1 VRHRRPTRLR
11 RVRSLRARVLTAALA
26 LVVVAL
32 GVVNVVALVTV
43 RGNLLREVDRQLHSV
58 PGGAGPPGRQFGTAV
73 PGQTPG
79 NAQPLQDNQ
88 LLSSL
93 VISRL
98 DARTGAVLDQVK
110 GPLQST
116 APLPDLSTVQERI
129 RAGTIRDEVLSVGA
143 VDDSGYHYRIRV
155 LPTAPTGTV
164 LVIAA
169 SLASME
175 GTVLMMAAVDGG
187 VSLAVVLALLV
198 VGFAVMRVG
207 LRPLTDVET
216 AAQRIA
222 AGDLS
227 VRAQHADEPTEV
239 GSLARSFNGMIEQI
253 EEAFDA
259 RRLSENRLRRFVAD
273 ASHELRTPLTSI
285 RAYAELFRCGALDV
299 SPEGAQALHR
309 IEAEATRMGRLVE
322 DLLLLARLDEQRPL
336 DVEPVNLD
344 QLARD
349 AVQDTAATNPSH
361 VVRMFPPTPP
371 INPPMVFGDEAGLRQ
386 VLANLLRNAVV
397 HTPAG
402 TTIQVSVTPAETEV
416 ILVVADNGPGMPADV
431 AKNIFERF
439 YRPDGSRTRT
449 GTGLGLAIVH
459 SMVAAHHGLVTL
471 HTDPG
476 QGAQFNV
483 ILPAALSPAEPDT
496 GSGAHLTL
504 HRVPEEG
511 ATGATEL

>member
-1 VRHRRPTRLR
+1 
-11 RVRSLRARVLTAALA
+11 VLTAALA

-43 RGNLLREVDRQLHSV
+43 RGNLLSEVDRQLHSV
-58 PGGAGPPGRQFGTAV
+58 PSGGRPIDGQFGGGA
-73 PGQTPG
+73 PGQLPG
-79 NAQPLQDNQ
+79 DLKPTQDSQ

-98 DARTGAVLDQVK
+98 DARTGAVVDQIK
-110 GPLQST
+110 GPLQSA
-116 APLPDLSTVQERI
+116 APLPDLATVRDRI
-129 RAGTIRDEVLSVGA
+129 RTGTVRDEMLSVGA
-143 VDDSGYHYRIRV
+143 AGNSGYHYRIRV

-164 LVIAA
+164 MVVAA
-169 SLASME
+169 SLAAVE
-175 GTVLMMAAVDGG
+175 NTVLKVAAVDGG

-198 VGFAVMRVG
+198 VGFVVMRVG

-253 EEAFDA
+253 EEAFEA
-259 RRLSENRLRRFVAD
+259 RRGSENRLRRFVAD

-299 SPEGAQALHR
+299 SPDGAQALER
-309 IEAEATRMGRLVE
+309 IEAEAARMGRLVE

-336 DVEPVNLD
+336 DVEPVDLD

-349 AVQDTAATNPSH
+349 AVLDTAAANPGH
-361 VVRMFPPTPP
+361 VVRMIPPTPP
-371 INPPMVFGDEAGLRQ
+371 AQPTMVFGDEAGLRQ

-402 TTIQVSVTPAETEV
+402 TMIQVSVTQARTEV
-416 ILVVADNGPGMPADV
+416 VLVVADNGPGMPADV

-439 YRPDGSRTRT
+439 YRPDGSRSRT

-459 SMVAAHHGLVTL
+459 SMVAAHRGLVSLQTE
-471 HTDPG
+471 PG
-476 QGAQFNV
+476 HGAQFTV
-483 ILPAALSPAEPDT
+483 ILPATVTATEPDNRA
-496 GSGAHLTL
+496 GAHRMLQA
-504 HRVPEEG
+504 VPQEG
-511 ATGATEL
+511 LPGPAAQ

>member
-1 VRHRRPTRLR
+1 MLR
-11 RVRSLRARVLTAALA
+11 RIRSLRARVLTAALA
-26 LVVVAL
+26 LVVIAL
-32 GVVNVVALVTV
+32 GAVNVVALVTV
-43 RGNLLREVDRQLHSV
+43 RGNLFNEVDRQLHSV
-58 PGGAGPPGRQFGTAV
+58 PGAAPVGRQFGTGV
-73 PGQTPG
+73 PSQTPSDLKL
-79 NAQPLQDNQ
+79 QQDNQ

-98 DARTGAVLDQVK
+98 DATTGAVVDQIK
-110 GPLQST
+110 GPLQSA
-116 APLPDLSTVQERI
+116 APLPDLSTVQEQI
-129 RAGTIRDEVLSVGA
+129 RSGTVRDEVLSVSA
-143 VDDSGYHYRIRV
+143 VNDSGYHYRIRV
-155 LPTAPTGTV
+155 LPAPPSGTV

-169 SLASME
+169 SLAVME
-175 GTVLMMAAVDGG
+175 DTVLQVAAVDGG
-187 VSLAVVLALLV
+187 VSLGVVLALLV

-259 RRLSENRLRRFVAD
+259 RRSSEDRLRRFVAD

-285 RAYAELFRCGALDV
+285 RAYAELFRYGALDV
-299 SPEGAQALHR
+299 SPDGAQALQR
-309 IEAEATRMGRLVE
+309 IEAEAVRMGRLVE

-336 DVEPVNLD
+336 DVEPVDLD
-344 QLARD
+344 QVARD
-349 AVQDTAATNPSH
+349 AVLDTAAAHPGH
-361 VVRMFPPTPP
+361 AVRMVPPTPSA
-371 INPPMVFGDEAGLRQ
+371 NPPMVFGDEAGLRQ

-402 TTIQVSVTPAETEV
+402 TMIQVSVTRAEEEV
-416 ILVVADNGPGMPADV
+416 VLVVADNGPGMPADV
-431 AKNIFERF
+431 ARNIFERF
-439 YRPDGSRTRT
+439 YRPDGSRSRT

-471 HTDPG
+471 QTEPG
-476 QGAQFNV
+476 QGAQFTV
-483 ILPAALSPAEPDT
+483 ILPAAASP
-496 GSGAHLTL
+496 
-504 HRVPEEG
+504 
-511 ATGATEL
+511 

>member
-1 VRHRRPTRLR
+1 MRHRRPRLLR

-26 LVVVAL
+26 LVVIAL
-32 GVVNVVALVTV
+32 GVVNVVALLTV

-58 PGGAGPPGRQFGTAV
+58 PGAAPIGGEFGNAV
-73 PGQTPG
+73 PGQPPG
-79 NAQPLQDNQ
+79 DAQPLQDNQ

-98 DARTGAVLDQVK
+98 DARTGTVLDQVK
-110 GPLQST
+110 GPLQSA

-129 RAGTIRDEVLSVGA
+129 RAGTVRDQVLSVGA
-143 VDDSGYHYRIRV
+143 VDDPGYHYRIRV

-164 LVIAA
+164 LVISA
-169 SLASME
+169 SLAAME
-175 GTVLMMAAVDGG
+175 DTVLKVAAVDGG

-198 VGFAVMRVG
+198 VGFVVMRVG

-239 GSLARSFNGMIEQI
+239 GSLARSFNAMIEQI
-253 EEAFDA
+253 EEAFEA
-259 RRLSENRLRRFVAD
+259 RRGSENRLRRFVAD

-285 RAYAELFRCGALDV
+285 RAYAELFRYGALDV
-299 SPEGAQALHR
+299 SPDGAQALHR
-309 IEAEATRMGRLVE
+309 IEAEAARMGRLVE

-336 DVEPVNLD
+336 DVEPVDLD

-349 AVQDTAATNPSH
+349 AVLDTAAANPGH
-361 VVRMFPPTPP
+361 LVRMVPPMPP
-371 INPPMVFGDEAGLRQ
+371 ADPPMVFGDEAGLRQ
-386 VLANLLRNAVV
+386 VLANLLGNAVV

-402 TTIQVSVTPAETEV
+402 TMIQVSVTQAGTGV
-416 ILVVADNGPGMPADV
+416 SLVVADNGPGMAADI

-439 YRPDGSRTRT
+439 YRPDGSRSRT

-459 SMVAAHHGLVTL
+459 SMVAAHRGRVSLQTE
-471 HTDPG
+471 PG
-476 QGAQFNV
+476 HGAQFTV
-483 ILPAALSPAEPDT
+483 ILPAAVSPAEPDIRA
-496 GSGAHLTL
+496 GAH
-504 HRVPEEG
+504 RKPQAAPNEG
-511 ATGATEL
+511 APGTAAQ

>member
-1 VRHRRPTRLR
+1 MRHRRPKRLR
-11 RVRSLRARVLTAALA
+11 RIRSLRARVLTAALA

-32 GVVNVVALVTV
+32 GVVNVVALATV

-58 PGGAGPPGRQFGTAV
+58 PGAAPVGRQFSNGV
-73 PGQTPG
+73 PGQPPG
-79 NAQPLQDNQ
+79 GVKPQQDSQ

-98 DARTGAVLDQVK
+98 DARTGAVVDQIK
-110 GPLQST
+110 GPLQSA
-116 APLPDLSTVQERI
+116 APLPDLAAVRDRI
-129 RAGTIRDEVLSVGA
+129 HAGTVRDEVLSVGA

-155 LPTAPTGTV
+155 LPNAPTGTV

-169 SLASME
+169 SLAAVE
-175 GTVLMMAAVDGG
+175 DTVLKVAAVDGG

-198 VGFAVMRVG
+198 VGFVVMRVG

-259 RRLSENRLRRFVAD
+259 RRGSENRLRRFVAD

-299 SPEGAQALHR
+299 SPDGAQALQR
-309 IEAEATRMGRLVE
+309 IEAEAARMGRLVE

-336 DVEPVNLD
+336 DVEPVDLD

-349 AVQDTAATNPSH
+349 AVLDTAAADPSH
-361 VVRMFPPTPP
+361 VVRMVPPTPLA
-371 INPPMVFGDEAGLRQ
+371 NPPMVFGDEAGLRQ

-416 ILVVADNGPGMPADV
+416 ILVVADNGPGMPDDV

-439 YRPDGSRTRT
+439 YRPDGSRSRT

-459 SMVAAHHGLVTL
+459 SIVAAHRGLVSLQTEPA
-471 HTDPG
+471 H
-476 QGAQFNV
+476 GAQFTV
-483 ILPAALSPAEPDT
+483 ILPAAVTPAEPDKPA
-496 GSGAHLTL
+496 GAHRMLQA
-504 HRVPEEG
+504 VPDEG
-511 ATGATEL
+511 PTGAPAQ